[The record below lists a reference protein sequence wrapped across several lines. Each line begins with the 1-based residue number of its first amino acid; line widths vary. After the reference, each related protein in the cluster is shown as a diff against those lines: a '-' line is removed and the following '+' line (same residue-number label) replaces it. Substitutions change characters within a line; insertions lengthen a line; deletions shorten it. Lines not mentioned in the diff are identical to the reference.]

1 MNSMSV
7 DYSQYAP
14 RFEVMLLGK
23 SISGKA
29 DAALQH
35 NIISVTLDE
44 DLDAAAHFRI
54 TINDKF
60 DADKQ
65 QFVWFD
71 NPKLQPGNK
80 ISLKMGYEKLVDM
93 LPVGNIESISTTGF
107 TQGSP
112 QMTLTGKD
120 KTKEFLRANPNSDD
134 GTINQ
139 ILTGSELL
147 KTIAPKFDLDIV
159 VDRLENEIPT
169 RITNNP
175 SQTYGSIL
183 SEQAQSIACTYFI
196 SRGKCYFINPQKSK
210 SPSWTYEWGKN
221 IKSFAPSIN
230 ISRARSGI
238 SVRSSS
244 PTSREPLISQVG
256 QGSEETFDSD
266 GRTASSIAADMGAQQ
281 QELVEVCATREETET
296 RASSH
301 LNNIGDNLL
310 TCSVAIVGNPEI
322 DVGQI
327 IEFKGLGK
335 RFSGKYFVKKVTN
348 TISSSGY
355 ETRFIVR
362 KNTVKGI

>member
-1 MNSMSV
+1 MSV

-23 SISGKA
+23 GKSGKP
-29 DAALQH
+29 DPALQH
-35 NIISVTLDE
+35 NIISVTLKE
-44 DLDAAAHFRI
+44 NLDAAAHFQI

-65 QFVWFD
+65 EFVWFD

-80 ISLKMGYEKLVDM
+80 ISIKMGYEKLVDM
-93 LPVGNIESISTTGF
+93 LPAGNIDNISTTGF

-112 QMTLTGKD
+112 QMTLEGKD
-120 KTKEFLRANPNSDD
+120 KTKELLRTNPNSDD

-139 ILTGSELL
+139 ILTGTELL
-147 KTIAPKFDLDIV
+147 KTIAPKFDLDVV
-159 VDRLENEIPT
+159 VDSSENEIPT

-183 SEQAQSIACTYFI
+183 SEQARSVGCTYFI
-196 SRGKCYFINPQKSK
+196 SRGKCYFINPRKSK
-210 SPSWTYEWGKN
+210 SSSCTYEWGKN

-230 ISRARSGI
+230 VSRARPGI
-238 SVRSSS
+238 AIRSSS
-244 PTSREPLISQVG
+244 PTSREPLVAQVG
-256 QGSEETFDSD
+256 QNSEETLDGN
-266 GRTASSIAADMGAQQ
+266 GRTASSIAASMGAQQ
-281 QELVEVCATREETET
+281 QDLVEVCSSREETET
-296 RASSH
+296 RAKSH

-310 TCSVAIVGNPEI
+310 TCSVVVVGNPEI

-335 RFSGKYFVKKVTN
+335 RFSGKYFVKDVTN

-355 ETRFIVR
+355 ETRFTVR